1 MKNHMPTFKSPNIG
15 SPLAPLTDI
24 LHGRNEIQHPTISNT
39 SNTISQNVEGMH
51 KEFIVFQKHLKNL
64 VMMYKTR
71 HQLMESLNENGLYTA
86 KCYNEMLDGTPL
98 ARILV
103 PKGKYHH
110 VREEVKSPQLLLLPS
125 PHNDDG
131 DDDGDDDDSS
141 TSSGSTEENEFV
153 ASNNNNN
160 AVAAANPHLSAFLQG
175 RVPYTEHY
183 DDIDSTEYPE
193 YGVVKR
199 ETLEPD
205 EGSRIP
211 QDLVSK
217 PMQEPEGMKA
227 SRVMSMH
234 ASSPGTSQFAAGLD
248 EPEGVKEGVK
258 ASKVVSVKASGASR
272 FPASRYPAVSDEP
285 EGKKEGVKASKM
297 VSVKASG
304 ASQFPPSKYPAVSNE
319 PEGVKEG
326 MKASKMVSVKASEDV
341 SRHASGDRSRNNK
354 DPPSA
359 HSITSGKSIAVDEN
373 DERTGSG
380 DPPSRKSFSDDK
392 TVISVEKNPNW
403 ESDDITD
410 GAVHRD
416 VGDGINQIIVD
427 DDEDSFTHGKVSSDT
442 RVSIED
448 RKRESGHEE
457 AEFAKGILADDEEAP
472 LKLPYAP
479 LVPNAESENGNTNG
493 DADTRSNGS
502 NSAGD
507 VEKIGNE
514 DQDYLNISN
523 DGELLVIKG
532 SPKPGHT
539 SPQPPPFDSY
549 YDVHKAQYKEMK
561 SKLEEH
567 SHLVAYVETWMETVS
582 TRVQGRYIR
591 YGKHR
596 NGLNH
601 YTSKVNSLRH
611 EQEKLKEKNK
621 AMKPKQIDKLDR
633 NKAKLTEA
641 CESHD
646 ESGESLLML
655 MEEVTLRSWRDAFP
669 LLKKS
674 IMFECDFA
682 TITHAHM
689 AKLGKSLATLETVAA
704 KESIAPNGRLEKIRS
719 KDPENIYT
727 GSRFKVSAREE

>member
-1 MKNHMPTFKSPNIG
+1 
-15 SPLAPLTDI
+15 
-24 LHGRNEIQHPTISNT
+24 
-39 SNTISQNVEGMH
+39 
-51 KEFIVFQKHLKNL
+51 
-64 VMMYKTR
+64 MMYKAR

-98 ARILV
+98 ARIVV
-103 PKGKYHH
+103 PKGKHHH
-110 VREEVKSPQLLLLPS
+110 VSEEVKSPQLPFLPS
-125 PHNDDG
+125 PHNDD
-131 DDDGDDDDSS
+131 DDDDDDDDSF
-141 TSSGSTEENEFV
+141 TSSGSTDESGFV

-160 AVAAANPHLSAFLQG
+160 AAAAAANPHPSPFLQG
-175 RVPYTEHY
+175 RVPYTENY
-183 DDIDSTEYPE
+183 NDDIDSTEYPDN
-193 YGVVKR
+193 GVVKR

-211 QDLVSK
+211 RELVSK

-227 SRVMSMH
+227 SRVMSVY
-234 ASSPGTSQFAAGLD
+234 ASSSSGTTSQFAAGLD
-248 EPEGVKEGVK
+248 EPEGVK
-258 ASKVVSVKASGASR
+258 ASKVMSVKASGASQ
-272 FPASRYPAVSDEP
+272 FPASKYPAVSNQFNEP

-297 VSVKASG
+297 GSVKASSG
-304 ASQFPPSKYPAVSNE
+304 ASKFPAVSNE
-319 PEGVKEG
+319 PEGKKEG

-341 SRHASGDRSRNNK
+341 SRNGSEKRSRNNK

-359 HSITSGKSIAVDEN
+359 HYITSGKSIAADEN
-373 DERTGSG
+373 YERTGDG
-380 DPPSRKSFSDDK
+380 NPPSRKSFSDDK
-392 TVISVEKNPNW
+392 TEISVEKNPSW
-403 ESDDITD
+403 ESDDVTD
-410 GAVHRD
+410 RAVHRY

-427 DDEDSFTHGKVSSDT
+427 DDEDSFTHGKVSST
-442 RVSIED
+442 TVVSIED
-448 RKRESGHEE
+448 RKRESGNEE
-457 AEFAKGILADDEEAP
+457 ADEFAKGFWSDDEEVP
-472 LKLPYAP
+472 PKLPYAP
-479 LVPNAESENGNTNG
+479 LVPNAQSENGSTND
-493 DADTRSNGS
+493 DADTRSKGS

-539 SPQPPPFDSY
+539 SPQPEPFDSY
-549 YDVHKAQYKEMK
+549 FDVHKAHYKEMK
-561 SKLEEH
+561 SKLDEH
-567 SHLVAYVETWMETVS
+567 SHLVVYVKTWMETVS
-582 TRVQGRYIR
+582 MRVQGRYIR

-621 AMKPKQIDKLDR
+621 TMKPKQIDKLER
-633 NKAKLTEA
+633 NKAKLMEA
-641 CESHD
+641 SETHD
-646 ESGESLLML
+646 ETGESLLML

-682 TITHAHM
+682 TITHLHM
-689 AKLGKSLATLETVAA
+689 AKLSKSLELLDTIAD
-704 KESIAPNGRLEKIRS
+704 KESIATNGRLEKIRS

-727 GSRFKVSAREE
+727 GSRFRVSARGE